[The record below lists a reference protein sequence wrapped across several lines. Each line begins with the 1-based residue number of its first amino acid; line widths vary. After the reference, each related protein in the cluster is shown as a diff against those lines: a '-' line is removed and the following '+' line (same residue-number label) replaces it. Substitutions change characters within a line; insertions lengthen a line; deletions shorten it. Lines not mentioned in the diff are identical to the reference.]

1 MSQDISSTGISYRL
15 VFSETYPNGI
25 TATEIA
31 DGTDPLDI
39 PEVQIADAAMT
50 ANGDLVTW
58 SAPKPIPVK
67 VALIPGGE
75 DDIALQYGFDANR
88 AAKGKRVA
96 RDKVTMIVSYPD
108 GGTVTLSGGKAMT
121 YMPGRSATSAGR
133 YKDSVYGFT
142 FENIATVK
150 GSGN

>member
-1 MSQDISSTGISYRL
+1 MSQDISSTGISFRI
-15 VFSETYPNGI
+15 VFSETYPNGV
-25 TATEIA
+25 TVNEIA

-58 SAPKPIPVK
+58 SAPKPIPIK
-67 VALIPGGE
+67 IALIPGSE
-75 DDIALQYGFDANR
+75 NDIAMQYGFDANR
-88 AAKGKRVA
+88 AAKGKRIA
-96 RDKVTMIVSYPD
+96 RDRVTFIGNYPD
-108 GGTVTLSGGKAMT
+108 GGTVTLSGGKCMT

-142 FENIATVK
+142 FENIATTK